1 MPGASGARKRCGHTA
16 STGSVLPAA
25 SRIASAS
32 DGALR
37 DTQPLS

>member
-1 MPGASGARKRCGHTA
+1 MPGASGARKRCGQTA

-32 DGALR
+32 EGAFSEA
-37 DTQPLS
+37 QPLS